1 MSILVIGATGTL
13 GRQIVRC
20 ALNDGYNVICLVRSL
35 RKSFFLKDWG
45 AELLYGDLSIPETL
59 PDILKNVTVV
69 IDASTTRSTDILNMK
84 QTDWEGKLA
93 LLQASEIAN
102 IDRFIFFSL
111 INAEKYPFVPLMKL
125 KNKYENLLVQS
136 NIPHTIFRPMGFF
149 QGLIGQYAL
158 PILEKQEVWTT
169 NVNGGTPIAYIDTE
183 DISKFCIRSLTIDN
197 VVNKTFTLGGSK
209 AWSSSD
215 IISKCEQFSGQNAS
229 ITNTPIVILKI
240 VQLFLNFFEWGWN
253 IADRLAFVEIFSN
266 ASSFR
271 ISINNTNKVFRF
283 KPEEFFYLDIYLQ
296 EYFEQILVKLKDL
309 NYETNL
315 ESKRKD
321 LIF

>member
-20 ALNDGYNVICLVRSL
+20 ALNDGYKVKCLVRSL
-35 RKSFFLKDWG
+35 RKAFFLQEWG

-69 IDASTTRSTDILNMK
+69 IDASTTRSTDNLNMK

-93 LLQASEIAN
+93 LLQASEIAK
-102 IDRFIFFSL
+102 IERFIFFSL
-111 INAEKYPFVPLMKL
+111 INAEKYPLVPLMKL
-125 KNKYENLLVQS
+125 KNKYENLLIQS
-136 NIPHTIFRPMGFF
+136 NIPHTTFRSMGFF

-158 PILEKQEVWTT
+158 PILEKQSVWIT
-169 NVNGGTPIAYIDTE
+169 NVNGGTSIAYIDTQ
-183 DISKFCIRSLTIDN
+183 DVAKFCIRSLLIDK
-197 VVNKTFTLGGSK
+197 VTNKTFTLGGAK
-209 AWSSSD
+209 AWNSTD
-215 IISKCEQFSGQNAS
+215 IIRTCEQFSGQSAS
-229 ITNTPIVILKI
+229 IANTPTIVLKI
-240 VQLFLNFFEWGWN
+240 VRIFINFFEWGWN
-253 IADRLAFVEIFSN
+253 IADRLAFIEVFSK
-266 ASSFR
+266 ASYFS
-271 ISINNTNKVFRF
+271 ISINNINKIFRF
-283 KPEEFFYLDIYLQ
+283 KPDELFYLDVYLQ
-296 EYFEQILVKLKDL
+296 EYFEQILIKLKDL